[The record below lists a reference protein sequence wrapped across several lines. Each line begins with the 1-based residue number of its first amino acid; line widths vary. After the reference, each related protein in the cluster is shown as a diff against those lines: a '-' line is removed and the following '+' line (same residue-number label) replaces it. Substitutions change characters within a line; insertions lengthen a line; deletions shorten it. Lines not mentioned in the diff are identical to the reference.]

1 MKHTAIGRL
10 DSILRENSCCI
21 EWTEE
26 QRLGVS
32 RHTADG
38 FWIRVITMRMGGN
51 ENIDVKILG
60 LDKNGELP
68 IDPVGI
74 AIGCICTT
82 VGQVQID
89 SYQQAALIFDK
100 ESILSEIPDRKAPG
114 RRT

>member
-1 MKHTAIGRL
+1 L

-74 AIGCICTT
+74 AIGYICTT

-100 ESILSEIPDRKAPG
+100 ESILSEIPDRKTPG